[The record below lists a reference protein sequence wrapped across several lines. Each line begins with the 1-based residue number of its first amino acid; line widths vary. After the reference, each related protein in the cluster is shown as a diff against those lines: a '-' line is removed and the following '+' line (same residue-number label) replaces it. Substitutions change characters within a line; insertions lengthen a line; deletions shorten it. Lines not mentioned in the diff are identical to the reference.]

1 MRTWQKFVSLA
12 LLVVMTFSAGYLA
25 GQQSQT
31 PAQAQVEE
39 REEVFG
45 TLFEVYDVLNA
56 NYIDPLDQELLL
68 QGAIDGMVG
77 VTGDDNT
84 NYLDPEAYQRW
95 NESLSGSFEGIGAT
109 VEKDEVSGGMRII
122 SPLPNSPAEASGL
135 QAGDIIIEVG
145 GENITEKSL
154 DEIISLVRGPAG
166 TIVRLGIQR
175 EGEAELLEFTIVRDR
190 IEFPDVEFRL
200 LDNNVGYV
208 RLFQF
213 SDGSSQKL
221 EAALL
226 ELDAENLNGLVLD
239 LRNNPG
245 GYLETAL
252 QVLSLFV
259 SEGPILIEQ
268 LPGDEERVFEAYGGA
283 VAPSVPM
290 AILVD
295 EGSASASE
303 LVAGGLRDLGRA
315 VIVGMPTFGKNTVQT
330 IQPLSEGGALRVT
343 VARWVTPDGNS
354 SQPDGFIPDV
364 QVEFDPD
371 SDPDFDNQLE
381 AAIRALKGMKRQQL
395 HNPVN
400 TTGAF

>member
-1 MRTWQKFVSLA
+1 
-12 LLVVMTFSAGYLA
+12 
-25 GQQSQT
+25 
-31 PAQAQVEE
+31 
-39 REEVFG
+39 
-45 TLFEVYDVLNA
+45 
-56 NYIDPLDQELLL
+56 
-68 QGAIDGMVG
+68 
-77 VTGDDNT
+77 
-84 NYLDPEAYQRW
+84 
-95 NESLSGSFEGIGAT
+95 
-109 VEKDEVSGGMRII
+109 
-122 SPLPNSPAEASGL
+122 
-135 QAGDIIIEVG
+135 
-145 GENITEKSL
+145 
-154 DEIISLVRGPAG
+154 
-166 TIVRLGIQR
+166 
-175 EGEAELLEFTIVRDR
+175 
-190 IEFPDVEFRL
+190 
-200 LDNNVGYV
+200 
-208 RLFQF
+208 
-213 SDGSSQKL
+213 
-221 EAALL
+221 
-226 ELDAENLNGLVLD
+226 VLD

>member
-1 MRTWQKFVSLA
+1 MRTWHKFVSLA
-12 LLVVMTFSAGYLA
+12 LLVVMTFSAGYMA

-31 PAQAQVEE
+31 PVAAQADE
-39 REEVFG
+39 RTEVFG

-56 NYIDPLDQELLL
+56 NYIDPLDQDELI

-84 NYLDPEAYQRW
+84 NYLDPEAFSRW

-145 GENITEKSL
+145 GENITEKAL

-200 LDNNVGYV
+200 LENNVGYV
-208 RLFQF
+208 RLYQF
-213 SDGSSQKL
+213 SDGSAAKL

-226 ELDAENLNGLVLD
+226 EMDAENLNGLVLD

-245 GYLETAL
+245 GYLETSL

-259 SEGPILIEQ
+259 AEGPILIEQ
-268 LPGDEERVFEAYGGA
+268 LPGGEERVFEAYGGA
-283 VAPSVPM
+283 IAPSVPM

-364 QVEFDPD
+364 EVEFDPD

-381 AAIRALKGMKRQQL
+381 AAVRALKGMKRQQL
-395 HNPVN
+395 NN
-400 TTGAF
+400 TNSTTGAF